1 MRKVVTYARATWRSD
16 KNTSY
21 RGDELS
27 CASAAGISVMRAAA
41 VLFEASAALR
51 TPLPLLSRL
60 PMASDTAAAAAA
72 AAFTAN

>member
-1 MRKVVTYARATWRSD
+1 
-16 KNTSY
+16 
-21 RGDELS
+21 
-27 CASAAGISVMRAAA
+27 MRAAA